1 MWRWLLVLA
10 VACSGRGSGPSG
22 KTAAV
27 FAIAGGAPEPEATV
41 VSHRAD
47 GTILDEELADPTGRA
62 DVTVEDGA
70 RISVVFPAAGTQASS
85 ISIITTMAPA
95 PGGSIDVY
103 GPPDPQGPPT
113 VIGTL
118 LLEPQQP
125 IAADAYDVALGCIV
139 LHLPSLSQVIDVAS
153 TCAGSD
159 ANLDVLVTATSGGAL
174 AGYAAGR
181 IPIADGGA
189 VFQPPQWDTTTGAI
203 PITLDGVA
211 PALDWVLWSDGLPFA
226 AQPLTGTT
234 APVWNG
240 LVVDGATVHAT
251 ITSGPT
257 AQVTTRELAGSPTA
271 IAFGAA
277 DFLPPIAPTLA
288 EDPGPG
294 LAVHWTAASPG
305 ADAIDLRLSWSTGM
319 QRVVWDSVL
328 PPDATAT
335 ALPALG
341 GTLSAPAAPPDAL
354 LRYLDGPAAASF
366 SDVAAAGIHVE
377 DPDHPS
383 TIVAP
388 PSSGD
393 IRETD
398 AAGFAP

>member
-1 MWRWLLVLA
+1 MWRWLLVLV
-10 VACSGRGSGPSG
+10 VACSGRGGGSG

-27 FAIAGGAPEPEATV
+27 FALAGGAPEPQATV

-47 GTILDEELADPTGRA
+47 GTILDEQLADPTGRA
-62 DVTVEDGA
+62 DVAVEAGA
-70 RISVVFPAAGTQASS
+70 RISVVFPAASTQASS

-95 PGGSIDVY
+95 PGGSIDIY
-103 GPPDPQGPPT
+103 GPPDPSGPPT

-118 LLEPQQP
+118 TIAPQQP
-125 IAADAYDVALGCIV
+125 ITADAYDVALGCIV

-159 ANLDVLVTATSGGAL
+159 TNLDVLVTATSGGAL

-181 IPIADGGA
+181 VSIADGGA
-189 VFQPPQWDTTTGAI
+189 VFQPAQWDPMPGSI

-240 LVVDGATVHAT
+240 LVVDSATVHAT
-251 ITSGPT
+251 IASGPSS
-257 AQVTTRELAGSPTA
+257 QVTTRELAGMPTA
-271 IAFGAA
+271 IAFAA
-277 DFLPPIAPTLA
+277 TDFLPSIAQTLA
-288 EDPGPG
+288 QDPGTG
-294 LAVHWTAASPG
+294 LAVHWAAASPG
-305 ADAIDLRLSWSTGM
+305 ADALDLRLSWTSGM

-341 GTLSAPAAPPDAL
+341 GNLSAPAAPPDAL
-354 LRYLDGPAAASF
+354 LRYLDGPAATSF
-366 SDVAAAGIHVE
+366 SDVAAGGIHVE

-383 TIVAP
+383 TIVTP

-398 AAGFAP
+398 ASGFAP